1 MNVITDT
8 LRTMVAS
15 RPIGSILIDQGR
27 LSAESAERIVALQME
42 KSLRFGDAAIQ
53 LGLLTEGDIQIA
65 LAQQF
70 EFPYLQPGDER
81 VSEEVIA
88 AFKPFTPI
96 AEQLRALRSQLR
108 LRWFDQES
116 GRKTIAVV
124 SAGNGEGRSFV
135 AANLAVVFAQ
145 LGEHTLLLDA
155 DLRNPRQHEL
165 FRLDNRVGLTSAL
178 AGRAHLQ
185 EAAARI
191 SGLPGLTV
199 LRAGPTPPNPQEL
212 LGRPVFKAMMAFA
225 RKKYDIVIVDTPD
238 GSATADVQ
246 TIAAS
251 AHGVI
256 VVARKDVTAVGR
268 LQALVSSLQQS
279 GVPVVGSVLNNG

>member
-1 MNVITDT
+1 MNAVTDT
-8 LRTMVAS
+8 LRAVLAS
-15 RPIGSILIDQGR
+15 RPIGSILVDQGR
-27 LSAESAERIVALQME
+27 LSAESAERIVALQE
-42 KSLRFGDAAIQ
+42 KKGLRFGDAALQ
-53 LGLLTEGDIQIA
+53 LGLLTEDDIQIA
-65 LAQQF
+65 LAEQF

-81 VSEEVIA
+81 VSEEVVA

-108 LRWFDQES
+108 LRWLDQEA
-116 GRKTIAVV
+116 GRKIIAVV
-124 SAGNGEGRSFV
+124 SAGQGEGRSFV

-145 LGEHTLLLDA
+145 LGEHTLLVDA

-165 FRLDNRVGLTSAL
+165 FRRDNRIGLSSVL

-185 EAAARI
+185 DAASRI
-191 SGLPGLTV
+191 SGLPGLTF
-199 LRAGPTPPNPQEL
+199 LRAGPKAPNPQEL

-225 RKKYDIVIVDTPD
+225 RKKYDVVVVDTPD

-256 VVARKDVTAVGR
+256 VVARRDVTATGR

-279 GVPVVGSVLNNG
+279 GIPVVGSVLNNG